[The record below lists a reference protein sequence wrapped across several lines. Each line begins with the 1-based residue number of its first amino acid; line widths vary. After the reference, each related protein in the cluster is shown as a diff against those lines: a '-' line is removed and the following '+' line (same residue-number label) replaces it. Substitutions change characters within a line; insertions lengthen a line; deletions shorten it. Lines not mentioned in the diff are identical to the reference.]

1 MYGLDK
7 MTPRS
12 YCFISPVRSAADVVV
27 IGKCH
32 YLEINTEGFG
42 LPGWHSGKES
52 PCQCGRCGFNLW
64 VGKIP
69 WRRERQSTPV
79 FLPRNPMD
87 RGAWWVTVHGVTEG
101 WTRLSEWARTYTMK
115 YLGMKCL
122 YVCNLKYFN
131 NNKNMWKSLSHVWLF
146 MTPWII

>member
-12 YCFISPVRSAADVVV
+12 YCFISLVRSTADVVV
-27 IGKCH
+27 IRKCH

-42 LPGWHSGKES
+42 LPRWHIGKES
-52 PCQCGRCGFNLW
+52 ACQCGRCGFDLW

-69 WRRERQSTPV
+69 WRRKWQSTPV
-79 FLPRNPMD
+79 FLPGNPMD
-87 RGAWWVTVHGVTEG
+87 RGAWWATVHGVAKG
-101 WTRLSEWARTYTMK
+101 WTLLSDWACTYTLK

-131 NNKNMWKSLSHVWLF
+131 NNKNRWESLNHVWLF
-146 MTPWII
+146 VTPWTI